1 MTGLFLIFKSGLQST
16 VIGHGSCTSGRMA
29 IGLNDHSDCKLQE
42 VFHNFYLIMVRQKVK
57 VTNEAG
63 LHARPSSVLVKTASK
78 FESEF
83 YISMY
88 GYKVNGKS
96 ILGVMTLAAE
106 SGAEME
112 LIFDGPDEKEALKT
126 ITELFENQFQT
137 N

>member
-1 MTGLFLIFKSGLQST
+1 MEISKRSLQFICAFSFITDFFKKTTTAHLKVFLSRMVKKT
-16 VIGHGSCTSGRMA
+16 VT
-29 IGLNDHSDCKLQE
+29 
-42 VFHNFYLIMVRQKVK
+42 VK
-57 VTNEAG
+57 NEAG

-78 FESEF
+78 FESDF

-112 LIFDGPDEKEALKT
+112 LIFEGEDEQEALT
-126 ITELFENQFQT
+126 AISELFENKFE
-137 N
+137 NN